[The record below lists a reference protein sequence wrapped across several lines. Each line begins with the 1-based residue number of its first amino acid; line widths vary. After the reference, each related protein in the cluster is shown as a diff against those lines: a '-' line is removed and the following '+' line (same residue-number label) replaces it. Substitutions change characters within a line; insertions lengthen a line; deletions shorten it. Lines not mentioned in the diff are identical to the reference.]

1 MKSDLQWDPS
11 RSSRETQDI
20 FQDPNTSILQETHL
34 SIERCANL
42 LHDMTVGFTFY
53 LHHHCRLQTAQVD
66 EEEGSLES
74 LAAVWRLEELKVS

>member
-1 MKSDLQWDPS
+1 
-11 RSSRETQDI
+11 
-20 FQDPNTSILQETHL
+20 
-34 SIERCANL
+34 
-42 LHDMTVGFTFY
+42 MTVGFTFY